1 MFPLVNRKTLFTA
14 AQIVV
19 TLALL
24 WFVFRDPAKRGE
36 MITTF
41 RGANPW
47 WLFAGIAIYGVVE
60 LLAGWRW
67 VILLRVQ
74 GVNLTVARTFSLLL
88 IGLFFNF
95 FIPGGTG
102 GDVVKIYYLL
112 KETPGQKTAALLS
125 VLMDRIIGLI
135 ALIILAHAIIL
146 VHWDW
151 LMSTPTTAQGVWTTL
166 IILGASVSGIAFTF
180 TITGFGLVHLLPA
193 KFPMRDRLAEIAL
206 AYNLYGRAWRQS
218 LGAFV
223 LSMFAHLGY
232 FAIFYC
238 AAAALRA
245 DGVRIPTLGELT
257 AIMPVVNTI
266 AAMPISLGGLGVREG
281 LFQVFLG
288 QLCGVTE
295 AVAVVISSTGYLLTL
310 VWGVFGGVIY
320 LLYRPSEH
328 ARLSEIRAEVAKVEH
343 TVAEEEI
350 ALETKRGGT
359 SNTQHPTSNIQ

>member
-1 MFPLVNRKTLFTA
+1 MNRKTLFTA
-14 AQIVV
+14 AQILV

-24 WFVFRDPAKRGE
+24 WFVFRDPAKRAE
-36 MITTF
+36 MLATF

-47 WLFAGIAIYGVVE
+47 WLFAGMAIYGLVE

-67 VILLRVQ
+67 VLLLRVQ

-112 KETPGQKTAALLS
+112 KETPGQRTAALLS
-125 VLMDRIIGLI
+125 VLMDRMIGLI
-135 ALIILAHAIIL
+135 ALIVLALGIIL

-166 IILGASVSGIAFTF
+166 IILGASVSGMAFTF
-180 TITGFGLVHLLPA
+180 TITGFGLVHRLPA

-218 LGAFV
+218 LVAFV
-223 LSMFAHLGY
+223 LSFVAHIGY
-232 FAIFYC
+232 FAVFYC

-245 DGVRIPTLGELT
+245 DGVRIPTLVELT

-288 QLCGVTE
+288 QLCGVSE

-310 VWGVFGGVIY
+310 VWGVVGGVVY
-320 LLYRPSEH
+320 LLYRPTEH
-328 ARLSEIRAEVAKVEH
+328 ARLREIRAAVAKAEH
-343 TVAEEEI
+343 AVAEEEI
-350 ALETKRGGT
+350 ALESEAAKT
-359 SNTQHPTSNIQ
+359 SNVERRTSNVE